1 MSPPVPKPEARARL
15 GAYELVK
22 ELKAGGM
29 ARLYVGRREGP
40 GGFSR
45 YLALKTV
52 HAHLAHD
59 EAFIQMFLDEA
70 RLAAQLSHPNIV
82 QVEDLGEVD
91 GVYFMAMELI
101 RGVSLF
107 QILKAAVR
115 DQEPVPPA
123 MSVQIGM
130 EVAAGLHAAHTAIGN
145 DGQPLGVVHRDVSP
159 QNIMVSWSGQVKLLD
174 FGIAK
179 AHGTATSGDTLKGK
193 LKYMPPEQARGRAVD
208 ARADQYALGVVLWES
223 VTSRRRFRGS
233 TDFELLEAVRSPE
246 RCSAQEAGA
255 PISDELDAVLNKAL
269 EANPDDRFAT
279 ARDFRIALK
288 ATPEAGLSRDELGT
302 YVSERLKDERDD
314 QRQEMPVSSP
324 SISRARAVDPPPLPS
339 TVTGEVPASAEQ
351 PDNRRKFAVVA
362 ACVFV
367 VAALAGAWAVVSGGD
382 EAVPIAATQRPS
394 AAEPSEPTEP
404 APPSSPLPT
413 PIEGSAENVPVAL
426 ALDAETT
433 LLHGEQAYTGE
444 AEVLLVEVL
453 DGSVRLAVDGEEVS
467 LEPQGALPLPP
478 GELVLLWADFTTGAA
493 RFDFRP
499 PTAPTPMRGMAR
511 GMARGM
517 SRGMARGM
525 AAETA
530 SATMTSTAAAAAM
543 TPAMR
548 AAPVDDFSAGIFEGR
563 MRALPVQDL

>member
-1 MSPPVPKPEARARL
+1 MLYLWDVSPPVLRPDERTRL

-22 ELKAGGM
+22 ELKSGGM

-59 EAFIQMFLDEA
+59 ETFIQMFLDEA

-91 GVYFMAMELI
+91 GVYFMAMELV
-101 RGVSLF
+101 RGVSFF
-107 QILKAAVR
+107 QILKAAVTA
-115 DQEPVPPA
+115 QEPVPPGVT
-123 MSVQIGM
+123 VQIGM

-193 LKYMPPEQARGRAVD
+193 LKYMPPEQARGRNVD

-223 VTSRRRFRGS
+223 VTSRRRFRGAS
-233 TDFELLEAVRSPE
+233 DFELLEAVRSPE

-255 PISDELDAVLNKAL
+255 PISDELEAVLNKAL
-269 EANPDDRFAT
+269 EANPDDRYAT
-279 ARDFRIALK
+279 CQDLRVALK
-288 ATPEAGLSRDELGT
+288 ATPEAGLARDELGV

-324 SISRARAVDPPPLPS
+324 SISRARIVEAPPLPS
-339 TVTGEVPASAEQ
+339 TAMDHSAAHAASEVLPA
-351 PDNRRKFAVVA
+351 PDNRRKVA
-362 ACVFV
+362 AIAAACFV
-367 VAALAGAWAVVSGGD
+367 GVAALGGIWMGMSE
-382 EAVPIAATQRPS
+382 EA
-394 AAEPSEPTEP
+394 P
-404 APPSSPLPT
+404 APPSATQAPVVAEVSDPEPSPSPLPT
-413 PIEGSAENVPVAL
+413 PIEGNTQSVPVAL
-426 ALDAETT
+426 TLGAETT
-433 LLHGEQAYTGE
+433 LLHGEQAHTGE
-444 AEVLLVEVL
+444 TEILLVEVL
-453 DGSVRLAVDGEEVS
+453 DGSVRLSVNGEES
-467 LEPQGALPLPP
+467 RLEPHAALTLPQ
-478 GELVLLWADFTTGAA
+478 GELSLLWADFTTGAA
-493 RFDFRP
+493 RFDFRAP
-499 PTAPTPMRGMAR
+499 VAPTPMR

-517 SRGMARGM
+517 SRGMARGR
-525 AAETA
+525 
-530 SATMTSTAAAAAM
+530 ATMMTTSMM
-543 TPAMR
+543 TTTTSQMR
-548 AAPVDDFSAGIFEGR
+548 ESPGDDFSAGIFEAR

>member
-1 MSPPVPKPEARARL
+1 MSPPIPKPDARARL

-59 EAFIQMFLDEA
+59 ETFIQMFLDEA

-107 QILKAAVR
+107 QILKSAVKS
-115 DQEPVPPA
+115 QEPVPPRVT
-123 MSVQIGM
+123 VQIGM

-223 VTSRRRFRGS
+223 VTSRRRFRGGS
-233 TDFELLEAVRSPE
+233 DFELLEAVRSPG
-246 RCSAQEAGA
+246 RCSAKEAGA

-288 ATPEAGLSRDELGT
+288 ATPEAGLSRDELGA

-324 SISRARAVDPPPLPS
+324 SISRARAVEPPPLPS
-339 TVTGEVPASAEQ
+339 SVTGELPASTAE
-351 PDNRRKFAVVA
+351 PDKRRKLAVVA
-362 ACVFV
+362 ACVF
-367 VAALAGAWAVVSGGD
+367 ALAAVGGAWAVSGGD
-382 EAVPIAATQRPS
+382 DADVPLAAIQAPAA
-394 AAEPSEPTEP
+394 AAEPAQPAEPDS
-404 APPSSPLPT
+404 PSSPLPT

-426 ALDAETT
+426 ALGAETT

-453 DGSVRLAVDGEEVS
+453 DGSVRLSVDGEEVS
-467 LEPQGALPLPP
+467 LEPQASLPLPQ

-493 RFDFRP
+493 RFDFREP
-499 PTAPTPMRGMAR
+499 SAPTPMRGMTR
-511 GMARGM
+511 GMARM
-517 SRGMARGM
+517 SRGMARG
-525 AAETA
+525 TA
-530 SATMTSTAAAAAM
+530 SAMMTAITMTETAATM

-548 AAPVDDFSAGIFEGR
+548 AAPADDFSAGIFEGR